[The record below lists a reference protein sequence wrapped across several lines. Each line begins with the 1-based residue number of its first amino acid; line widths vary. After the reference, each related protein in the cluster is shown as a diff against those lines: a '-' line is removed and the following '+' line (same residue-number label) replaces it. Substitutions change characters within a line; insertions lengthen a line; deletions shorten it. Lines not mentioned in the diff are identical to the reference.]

1 LSEKLLQIYTIK
13 CYNIFVR
20 QAAGVARAAGEQ
32 IKTLYRRKAWNLLMN
47 KETDKT
53 CAEFDTAAAHAK
65 ILAVINEIEKVIVG
79 KRSEVILL
87 MTALLSG
94 CHVLIEDVPGTGK
107 TSLAASLAKAT
118 GLSFKRA
125 QFTPDVMASD
135 ITGFNIYNRQKERFE
150 FREGLVMCNLLLAD
164 EVNRASPKTQ
174 SALLEAMEENRVTV
188 DGVTYQLPD
197 PFMVVATQNPAGY
210 VGTYPL
216 PEAQLDRFALKIR
229 MGYPSSDEEI
239 DIIKARR
246 GVNPLDNVR
255 EVIGIEEIREIRR
268 HIPDIHIDDELYGYI
283 VALITSTRKRPQLA
297 LGASPRASVVLMH
310 LAQAYAFIRGRDYVL
325 PDDIGAL
332 FRPAIGHR
340 LILRQEAKLSNQSAD
355 SILSEI
361 LRSTDVPY
369 KGKR

>member
-1 LSEKLLQIYTIK
+1 
-13 CYNIFVR
+13 
-20 QAAGVARAAGEQ
+20 
-32 IKTLYRRKAWNLLMN
+32 MN

-53 CAEFDTAAAHAK
+53 NAGFDAVAAHAK
-65 ILAVINEIEKVIVG
+65 VISVINEIEKVIVG
-79 KRSEVILL
+79 KRPEVILL

-94 CHVLIEDVPGTGK
+94 SHVLIEDVPGTGK

-118 GLSFKRA
+118 GLDFKRA

-135 ITGFNIYNRQKERFE
+135 ITGFNIYNRQKESFE

-188 DGVTYQLPD
+188 DGVTYQIPD
-197 PFMVVATQNPAGY
+197 PFMVIATQNPTGY

-229 MGYPSSDEEI
+229 MGYPSAEEEI

-246 GVNPLDNVR
+246 GVNPLDRVD
-255 EVIGIEEIREIRR
+255 EIIGIEEIRQIRR
-268 HIPDIHIDDELYGYI
+268 HISDIRIDDELYGYI
-283 VALITSTRKRPQLA
+283 VALVTSTRKHPQLA
-297 LGASPRASVVLMH
+297 LGASPRASVALMH
-310 LAQAYAFIRGRDYVL
+310 LSQAYAFIRGREYVL

-340 LILRQEAKLSNQSAD
+340 LMLRQEAKLSNQSAD
-355 SILSEI
+355 TILGEI
-361 LRSTDVPY
+361 LRTTDVPY